1 MEAFIAAL
9 KTYLQT
15 HPPDPDSVL
24 AILYEAYNAEHTMDD
39 ETIKQDF
46 HDLYE
51 KMNGMTL
58 QEIDRIIYP
67 VCTLC
72 RDHERSGFIHGV
84 RVGIRLAE
92 ELKYHGPHQK

>member
-24 AILYEAYNAEHTMDD
+24 PLLYESFSAEHPMDD
-39 ETIKQDF
+39 DTIKNDF

-58 QEIDRIIYP
+58 QEMDRIIYP

-84 RVGIRLAE
+84 QIGIRLAE
-92 ELKYHGPHQK
+92 ELK

>member
-15 HPPDPDSVL
+15 HPPNPDSVL
-24 AILYEAYNAEHTMDD
+24 AILYEAYNTEHPMDD
-39 ETIKQDF
+39 EIIKQDF
-46 HDLYE
+46 RDLYE

-92 ELKYHGPHQK
+92 ELK